1 MWRNIHMPEKFS
13 TFYTTQ
19 ASLTKDSTSS
29 SKPYFVYFHS
39 TLYLWYN
46 IGVCKLCIHEK
57 CWFAKP
63 RKEHL
68 SPDRACSSVYPC
80 NRVRTPAGM
89 STILQPPAA
98 VLRGSQAMSAG
109 SVALFWATL
118 LTCTDV
124 WPSNRHEVLTTVL
137 PAFSLA
143 FGWWCEKAWAEP
155 GCFLSEE
162 GGKKYT
168 PKSLIQRLATAW
180 QDTTEFS
187 VAQIYTVIP
196 KLQTT

>member
-1 MWRNIHMPEKFS
+1 MYVNFVFMKSAGLQGPGK
-13 TFYTTQ
+13 
-19 ASLTKDSTSS
+19 STSAQTER
-29 SKPYFVYFHS
+29 VA
-39 TLYLWYN
+39 
-46 IGVCKLCIHEK
+46 LC
-57 CWFAKP
+57 
-63 RKEHL
+63 
-68 SPDRACSSVYPC
+68 
-80 NRVRTPAGM
+80 TPATEWGL
-89 STILQPPAA
+89 LQGWAPYCSPSAA